1 MRSDGS
7 SKGDW
12 DVGITIDVM
21 EFAQES
27 DIIVLASGD
36 GDFDILVKTIK
47 MKFNTDSE
55 VYGVPDLT
63 ASSLIAEATCFKP
76 IDDKLLLG

>member
-1 MRSDGS
+1 M
-7 SKGDW
+7 
-12 DVGITIDVM
+12 GITIDVM

-63 ASSLIAEATCFKP
+63 ASSLITEATCFKP